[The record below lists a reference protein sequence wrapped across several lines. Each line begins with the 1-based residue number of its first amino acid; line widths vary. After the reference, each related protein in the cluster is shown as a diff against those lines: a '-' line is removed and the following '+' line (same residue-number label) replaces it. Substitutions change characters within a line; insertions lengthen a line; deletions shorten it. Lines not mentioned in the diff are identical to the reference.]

1 MHEFKTIE
9 RAALEAVFRRRGW
22 LALQPADFRD
32 RILACARQRQVR
44 VSETIYRDGDPP
56 GGMYGIVS
64 GGIGVRIGSPR
75 SSPRLGHILRPGDW
89 FGATPILTGG
99 GRSLGFEAVEPSILL
114 TVPLAS
120 LKAIGQAD
128 SDAIRRIGGQATQA
142 MTLAASVAADLLIPQ
157 SAQRVAAVLLRVTAA
172 EKGILPEHPDGFLL
186 SQQLLAEMSNSSRNH
201 VNQILGEFR
210 AAGWVAT
217 RYNRIALTNVPKLLA
232 FAYAE

>member
-1 MHEFKTIE
+1 
-9 RAALEAVFRRRGW
+9 
-22 LALQPADFRD
+22 
-32 RILACARQRQVR
+32 
-44 VSETIYRDGDPP
+44 
-56 GGMYGIVS
+56 
-64 GGIGVRIGSPR
+64 
-75 SSPRLGHILRPGDW
+75 
-89 FGATPILTGG
+89 
-99 GRSLGFEAVEPSILL
+99 
-114 TVPLAS
+114 VPLAS

-142 MTLAASVAADLLIPQ
+142 MTLAASAAADLLIPQ